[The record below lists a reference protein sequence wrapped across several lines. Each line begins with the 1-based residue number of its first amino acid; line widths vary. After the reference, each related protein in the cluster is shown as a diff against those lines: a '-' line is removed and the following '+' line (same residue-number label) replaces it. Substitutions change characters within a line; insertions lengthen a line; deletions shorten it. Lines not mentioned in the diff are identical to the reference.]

1 MAPPNYSAVLHALRG
16 STPDDLAGLLQQAAA
31 PLGGHDV
38 VLYLI
43 DFGQEVLQA
52 VPGRAGIAEPVILEE
67 DVATTMAGRVFLTG
81 RPVTA
86 ERGDAVRIWVPVVE
100 QADRTGVLALTVPV
114 ASPAVLEDATNLG
127 MFAGLLIASAAR
139 YTDLLHVRRRARS
152 MSLAANIQW
161 DLLPPLTLQC
171 PSAAVSGLLQ
181 PAYQVAGDGFDHA
194 LNGDRLDLAVFD
206 GMGHGIA
213 SSTLTG
219 LAIGSYRHARRE
231 GSDVPSMHA
240 TVDQTLT
247 EQFEGESF
255 ATGVIARLH
264 LPTGRLM
271 WTNAGHPLP
280 LLLRDRKVVGELACE
295 PSMPFGLGG
304 GCGQIATEALQ
315 PGDQVLFFT
324 DGVVEART
332 STGEEFGVARLSD
345 LLEREASSGF
355 TPEEVLRRL
364 VRSVLEHQ
372 GGALRDDATLV
383 LLCWTGIPAEPAPVP
398 APREASVLI

>member
-1 MAPPNYSAVLHALRG
+1 
-16 STPDDLAGLLQQAAA
+16 
-31 PLGGHDV
+31 DV

-52 VPGRAGIAEPVILEE
+52 VPGRGGLAEPVILEE

-81 RPVTA
+81 KPVSA
-86 ERGDAVRIWVPVVE
+86 ERAGAVRVWVPVVE
-100 QADRTGVLALTVPV
+100 QADRTGVLALTVP
-114 ASPAVLEDATNLG
+114 SLTPALMEDATNLG

-181 PAYQVAGDGFDHA
+181 PAYEVAGDGFDHA

-206 GMGHGIA
+206 GMGHGIS

-231 GSDVPSMHA
+231 GADVRGMHA
-240 TVDQTLT
+240 VVDETLT
-247 EQFEGESF
+247 EQFGGESF
-255 ATGVIARLH
+255 VTGIIARLD
-264 LPTGRLM
+264 LPTGQLS
-271 WTNAGHPLP
+271 WSNAGHPLP
-280 LLLRDRKVVGELACE
+280 LLLRARRVVGELECE

-304 GCGQIATEALQ
+304 GCGSIATTHLE

-332 STGEEFGVARLSD
+332 AAGEEFGVARLVD
-345 LLEREASSGF
+345 LLERQAASGF

-364 VRSVLEHQ
+364 VHSVLEHQ

-383 LLCWTGIPAEPAPVP
+383 LMSWAGVPVEAAPVP
-398 APREASVLI
+398 APREPGVLI